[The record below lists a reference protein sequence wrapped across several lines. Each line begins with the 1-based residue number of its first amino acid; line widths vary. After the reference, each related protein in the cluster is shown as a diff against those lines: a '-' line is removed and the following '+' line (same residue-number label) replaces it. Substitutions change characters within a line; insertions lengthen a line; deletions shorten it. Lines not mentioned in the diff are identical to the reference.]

1 MDFTRCLRMLDEMIQ
16 HYDIKEEVI
25 VQMGNS
31 NYQSDHFK
39 IIPFLPEE
47 EFKKYINQF

>member
-31 NYQSDHFK
+31 NYQSGNFK

-47 EFKKYINQF
+47 EFKKYSS